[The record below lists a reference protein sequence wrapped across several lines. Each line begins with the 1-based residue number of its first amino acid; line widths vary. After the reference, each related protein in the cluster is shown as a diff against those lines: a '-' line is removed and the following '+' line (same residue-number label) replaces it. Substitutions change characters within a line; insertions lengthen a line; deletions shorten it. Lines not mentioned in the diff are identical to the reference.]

1 MPQIEIPLEP
11 IAEGQA
17 ELAREIGQL
26 EADGKRI
33 LDIRYPGW
41 AADDLGIVCDPQTG
55 NAGTYGTH
63 RATQHTQPDP
73 GEVAIIVYQD

>member
-17 ELAREIGQL
+17 ELAREVGQL
-26 EADGKRI
+26 EAEGKRI

-41 AADDLGIVCDPQTG
+41 AADDLGIVRDVKTG
-55 NAGTYGTH
+55 NVGTYGAH
-63 RATQHTQPDP
+63 RATQYTQPFP
-73 GEVAIIVYQD
+73 GEIAIILYQD

>member
-17 ELAREIGQL
+17 ELAREVGQL
-26 EADGKRI
+26 EAEGKRI

-41 AADDLGIVCDPQTG
+41 AADDLGIIRDAETG
-55 NAGTYGTH
+55 NTGTYGAH
-63 RATQHTQPDP
+63 RATQYTQSFP
-73 GEVAIIVYQD
+73 GRVAIILYQD

>member
-17 ELAREIGQL
+17 ELAREVGQL

-41 AADDLGIVCDPQTG
+41 AADDLGIILDRQRG

-63 RATQHTQPDP
+63 RATQYPQPFP
-73 GEVAIIVYQD
+73 GGVATIVYQD